1 MKINAAIMTFLQA
14 NFQLNWL
21 IFPEIDGGGKYTSSP
36 GMGVCQ
42 PRLRRNMAKLIYQLL
57 LITFEY

>member
-21 IFPEIDGGGKYTSSP
+21 IFPEIDGGCSKYTSSP
-36 GMGVCQ
+36 GMGVRQ
-42 PRLRRNMAKLIYQLL
+42 PRLRRNMAKFIYQL
-57 LITFEY
+57 

>member
-36 GMGVCQ
+36 GMGVRQ
-42 PRLRRNMAKLIYQLL
+42 PRLRRNMAKFIYQ
-57 LITFEY
+57 F